1 MTCDHSGKSEVIE
14 VRKTKEGTRRR
25 KVCIDCG
32 KRYTTL
38 EAIVASRK
46 PAKTKFSFDGLLR

>member
-1 MTCDHSGKSEVIE
+1 MTCKHDGKSEVIE
-14 VRKTKEGTRRR
+14 VRKTEKGTRRR

-38 EAIVASRK
+38 EAIVESRK
-46 PAKTKFSFDGLLR
+46 PAKAKFSFNGLLR